1 MSFLTDFRCSKWVA
15 MAILL
20 LLSFD
25 TSYGQD
31 ESGDIEARIL
41 FTHGQSGALHGDE
54 FFFKEDPEHLLLIKG
69 LRARAEDRGI
79 GHLSGAI
86 RLRGQDGAIISDFE
100 FTDTRF
106 RELFG
111 AGVQTLSGASI
122 VPGQNLPAGPT
133 ILEIE
138 ATCVETG
145 QRFKAS
151 RTIRWKSADTL
162 TITKYRIRNSSDSRY
177 DVGTLLRAGRDY
189 SLYLE
194 VRNLAITDGKVRCR
208 VTVLGCDESG
218 KPFPG
223 VMNSQDAEIDV
234 GDGSEQSLSTFI
246 NCPFQIPRAG
256 VFELGVTVEDLT
268 NSKTT
273 KRNIPITVTSL
284 FDSPKAT
291 ELTNNSGEL
300 RVDLALSQGSHGPVR
315 RDNMYF
321 ENETVFFAARVSG
334 LKKSEKGARK
344 MAGRVRLAKTDG
356 TVLYEKEVGP
366 VEFEEFFGGDSREF
380 PFLLETNFVGG
391 VPHEL
396 ELSLK
401 ATDLVSG
408 TSRTAKLPIEFN
420 PDAALHTTAHS
431 ITLDEEGLVPAGP
444 VLDAGRIYYL
454 HGKIV
459 GFSWNE
465 RAVSLGLSVRGV
477 SATGEELS
485 ELVLSSK
492 YETKQSRY
500 GELSTT
506 ASFRQ
511 IFSPNRPGNF
521 ALRVAVTDNHTG
533 AKCADDIPVVVK
545 SFGPNKDTE
554 RK

>member
-1 MSFLTDFRCSKWVA
+1 MSFLTDFRGLKWVA

-31 ESGDIEARIL
+31 EARDIEARIL
-41 FTHGQSGALHGDE
+41 FTDGKSGDLHGDK
-54 FFFKEDPEHLLLIKG
+54 FFFNEDPDYLLWING
-69 LRARAEDRGI
+69 LRARAEDSGV
-79 GHLSGAI
+79 GHLTGAI
-86 RLRGQDGAIISDFE
+86 RLRGQDGAIISDLGFVNIP
-100 FTDTRF
+100 F
-106 RELFG
+106 RELLG
-111 AGVQTLSGASI
+111 PGSLAMRMRSVIPGRKAAGGPITLE
-122 VPGQNLPAGPT
+122 V
-133 ILEIE
+133 E
-138 ATCVETG
+138 ARCLETG

-223 VMNSQDAEIDV
+223 VMNSKDAEIDV
-234 GDGSEQSLSTFI
+234 GDGTEQSLSTFI

-268 NSKTT
+268 NGKTT
-273 KRNIPITVTSL
+273 RRNIPITVTSL

-391 VPHEL
+391 MPHEL
-396 ELSLK
+396 ELSLN
-401 ATDLVSG
+401 TIDLVSG
-408 TSRTAKLPIEFN
+408 TSSTAKLPIEFN

-459 GFSWNE
+459 GFSWKE
-465 RAVSLGLSVRGV
+465 RAVCLGLSIRGV

-533 AKCADDIPVVVK
+533 AKCTDDIPVVVK
-545 SFGPNKDTE
+545 SIGMNKDTE